1 MYTEDDP
8 FFYDKVFDE
17 IISEIEKL
25 PDSELLEELQGRDKF
40 TFVVQEQEGYG
51 DVKEAIEE
59 ALLNLGLSVIYDFS
73 YLREKEIGRNTFT
86 NQWNE
91 SFEVIEVEYTLGL

>member
-17 IISEIEKL
+17 IVSEIENL
-25 PDSELLEELQGRDKF
+25 PDAELLEELQGRDKF
-40 TFVVQEQEGYG
+40 TFVVQEQDGYS
-51 DVKEAIEE
+51 DAEEAIEE

-73 YLREKEIGRNTFT
+73 YLREKEIFR
-86 NQWNE
+86 E
-91 SFEVIEVEYTLGL
+91 SITDEWGDT

>member
-17 IISEIEKL
+17 IVSEIENL
-25 PDSELLEELQGRDKF
+25 PDAELLEELQGRDKF
-40 TFVVQEQEGYG
+40 TFVVQEQEGYS

-59 ALLNLGLSVIYDFS
+59 ALLNLGLSVIYNFN
-73 YLREKEIGRNTFT
+73 YLNEKEIGRNTIT
-86 NQWNE
+86 NQWEE

>member
-17 IISEIEKL
+17 IVSEIENL
-25 PDSELLEELQGRDKF
+25 PDAELLEELQGRDKF
-40 TFVVQEQEGYG
+40 TFVVQEQDGYS
-51 DVKEAIEE
+51 DAEEAIEE

-73 YLREKEIGRNTFT
+73 YLREKEIFR
-86 NQWNE
+86 E
-91 SFEVIEVEYTLGL
+91 SITDEWGYTYEIIKVEYTLGL